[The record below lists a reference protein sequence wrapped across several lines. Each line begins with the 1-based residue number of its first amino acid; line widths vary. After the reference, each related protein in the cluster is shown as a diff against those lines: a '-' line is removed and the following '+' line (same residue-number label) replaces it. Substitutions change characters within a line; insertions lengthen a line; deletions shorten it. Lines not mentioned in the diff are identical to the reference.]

1 MIINYTII
9 NYVQEHGNDLCHSC
23 TIQFSM
29 AAFQKLEVISAL
41 PPKVGLL
48 RLREVVGGIHRAV
61 GTFRQH

>member
-1 MIINYTII
+1 MIYSELIS
-9 NYVQEHGNDLCHSC
+9 HSC

-48 RLREVVGGIHRAV
+48 RLRKVVGGINRAV
-61 GTFRQH
+61 WHDPTDTIFS